1 MLSSEPPIAAGRGRA
16 ERSSEKMHVDG
27 REVTV
32 SGSLLQPLTRRT
44 NDMLRVALSGA
55 LLAIVITSSLVTRT
69 RWDGL
74 EMSISRIVGVL
85 SPTQSDVV
93 YMVYGLAVLA
103 LPFMILFG
111 LIIAQQWRS
120 EERRVGKEC

>member
-1 MLSSEPPIAAGRGRA
+1 MLSSRPPIAAGRGRA

-32 SGSLLQPLTRRT
+32 SGNLLQPLIRRT

-74 EMSISRIVGVL
+74 EMSISRIVGLL

-103 LPFMILFG
+103 VP
-111 LIIAQQWRS
+111 
-120 EERRVGKEC
+120 